1 MNKKAIN
8 TVEKYNMLSKGDRV
22 LVAVSGGADSMALL
36 EFFISIKDKYDL
48 NLCAAHIEH
57 GIRGEE
63 SLSDALFVKKY
74 CEKSGVKL
82 YMKSINAPY
91 LAKKAGMG
99 VEEYSRQARYDFFST
114 IPCDKIATAH
124 NLTDNAETLLF
135 RLARGTGLK
144 GACAIPPVRDKIIR
158 PFIEISSDEIRAWC
172 NDNNIAYRIDS
183 TNKDD
188 TYSRNLIRLQMLPLF
203 QRLNNGY
210 LENIN
215 DFISDVNDDYS
226 FIMNEAQKAYNISVV
241 NNKIELNK
249 LNLLDNAIK
258 KRVIKLYFENKSTGR
273 SGIKTFYVP
282 EFSFNFKDGFKYCVD
297 AGVSMEESPKIAYR
311 ILRNKNIDIQAS
323 DEVID
328 FFEQD
333 ELKLYDFFENIY
345 HKNGKNR

>member
-63 SLSDALFVKKY
+63 SLSDALFVKEY

-144 GACAIPPVRDKIIR
+144 GVCAIPPVRGKIIR

-183 TNKDD
+183 TYKDD
-188 TYSRNLIRLQMLPLF
+188 TYSRNLIRL
-203 QRLNNGY
+203 
-210 LENIN
+210 
-215 DFISDVNDDYS
+215 
-226 FIMNEAQKAYNISVV
+226 
-241 NNKIELNK
+241 
-249 LNLLDNAIK
+249 
-258 KRVIKLYFENKSTGR
+258 
-273 SGIKTFYVP
+273 
-282 EFSFNFKDGFKYCVD
+282 
-297 AGVSMEESPKIAYR
+297 
-311 ILRNKNIDIQAS
+311 
-323 DEVID
+323 
-328 FFEQD
+328 
-333 ELKLYDFFENIY
+333 
-345 HKNGKNR
+345 